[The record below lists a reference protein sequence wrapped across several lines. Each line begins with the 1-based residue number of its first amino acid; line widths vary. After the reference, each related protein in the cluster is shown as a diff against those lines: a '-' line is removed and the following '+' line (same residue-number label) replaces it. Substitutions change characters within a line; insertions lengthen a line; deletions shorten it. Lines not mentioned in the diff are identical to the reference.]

1 MIKQLVLLKKRDDLT
16 VEAFRNY
23 YETHHRLIGEKYL
36 NAHVAR
42 YVRRYLETPP
52 GMAAEAMPYHV
63 VTEMWFESEAKR
75 DACYA
80 GLRAP
85 EAQAEILADEAKLF
99 APGGKFSSSVVEIAS
114 AITPST
120 DA

>member
-16 VEAFRNY
+16 VEAFRTY

-52 GMAAEAMPYHV
+52 GMAAEAIIENGAEQMHGVDLRPFLAHCCCRFGGLSQAFLACLFQLLAIRREALFLV
-63 VTEMWFESEAKR
+63 VRLLDPR
-75 DACYA
+75 D
-80 GLRAP
+80 
-85 EAQAEILADEAKLF
+85 
-99 APGGKFSSSVVEIAS
+99 
-114 AITPST
+114 TPPW
-120 DA
+120 